1 MDLYRQQIIDHYK
14 HPHNFGH
21 LKHSDHSLTLFN
33 SVCGDKITM
42 EMKFSSD
49 HKTIES
55 VKFSGVGCAISQAS
69 ASLLTDSIHHQSVDK
84 VLSLTTDTV
93 LHLLNTSLT
102 PSRIKCALL
111 PLEVIQKCILEWKKD
126 TVV

>member
-1 MDLYRQQIIDHYK
+1 MDLYRQQILDHYK

-21 LKHSDHSLTLFN
+21 LTQKDHSLTLFN

-49 HKTIES
+49 HKTIEAI
-55 VKFSGVGCAISQAS
+55 KFSGVGCAISQAS
-69 ASLLTDSIHHQSVDK
+69 ASLLTDVVNHTTIEQT
-84 VLSLTTDTV
+84 LSLNTDTV
-93 LHLLNTSLT
+93 LNLLNADLT

-126 TVV
+126 TMV